1 MPESSQSQRDV
12 VLVIDD
18 EQIILRMATSALA
31 SAGFRAV
38 VAENGAAGLE
48 AFIQHQDQICLVLA
62 DVVMPF
68 LGGVELAQRIL
79 AVRPGTCILLMS
91 GYSDQVIQVGQQFP
105 LIRKPFLPDR
115 LISEVR
121 QILRQAKD

>member
-1 MPESSQSQRDV
+1 MPDLESKQGV

-18 EQIILRMATSALA
+18 EQIVLRMATSALA

-48 AFIQHQDQICLVLA
+48 AFMQHQDEICLVLA

-68 LGGVELAQRIL
+68 LGGLELARRIL
-79 AVRPGTCILLMS
+79 AIRPGTGILLMS
-91 GYSDQVIQVGQQFP
+91 GYSDQVIQVGHQFP

-115 LISEVR
+115 LISEIR

>member
-1 MPESSQSQRDV
+1 MSIPPKRDV

-48 AFIQHQDQICLVLA
+48 AFMKHQDEVCLVLA

-79 AVRPGTCILLMS
+79 AIRPGTCILLS
-91 GYSDQVIQVGQQFP
+91 CP
-105 LIRKPFLPDR
+105 AIRTR
-115 LISEVR
+115 
-121 QILRQAKD
+121 

>member
-1 MPESSQSQRDV
+1 MPEFPKQDV
-12 VLVIDD
+12 VLVVDD

-48 AFIQHQDQICLVLA
+48 AFMQHQDEICLVLA

-79 AVRPGTCILLMS
+79 EIRPGTCVLLMS
-91 GYSDQVIQVGQQFP
+91 GYSDQVIQVDQRFP

-115 LISEVR
+115 LISEIR
-121 QILRQAKD
+121 QILGGRG